1 MLAGNRGK
9 KLHNLRMR
17 KEALDMGSL
26 MSELKITE
34 IGMLLA

>member
-1 MLAGNRGK
+1 MLAG
-9 KLHNLRMR
+9 NLRMR

-26 MSELKITE
+26 MSKLKITE